1 MPDEDKESDD
11 TSNFLSQPTKNYESF
26 IKYVDHLNA
35 QLKKNMPFLRA
46 KFGVTNITILMA
58 LSDGGILTE
67 KLKKKFFDK
76 KLSKTSILVQFTTE
90 KQEDQQR
97 NSGGNDDFD
106 DEENEMINIRKFPS
120 VKTFMKRI
128 SGLVSVLQSIEVFSS
143 EIRQLQHETPGGD
156 GDYQVANGDSF
167 NNA

>member
-1 MPDEDKESDD
+1 MGVNGSQLAESQESSMMPPDEDRQDSSED
-11 TSNFLSQPTKNYESF
+11 TSNFLSHPTQNYESF

-76 KLSKTSILVQFTTE
+76 KLAKTSILVQFTTE
-90 KQEDQQR
+90 KA
-97 NSGGNDDFD
+97 DD
-106 DEENEMINIRKFPS
+106 
-120 VKTFMKRI
+120 
-128 SGLVSVLQSIEVFSS
+128 
-143 EIRQLQHETPGGD
+143 
-156 GDYQVANGDSF
+156 
-167 NNA
+167 